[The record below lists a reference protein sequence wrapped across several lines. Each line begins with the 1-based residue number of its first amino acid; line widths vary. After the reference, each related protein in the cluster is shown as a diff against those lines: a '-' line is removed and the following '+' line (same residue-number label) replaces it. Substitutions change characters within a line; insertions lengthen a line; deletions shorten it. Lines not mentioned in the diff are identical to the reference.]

1 MEKTNWNVSAR
12 VFCPE
17 EKKEEAKKNEAR
29 EEGET
34 IGLYPKGGLMT
45 IYSDKFSDKELR
57 NDVGKSIIHSDKF
70 SDKGLEN
77 DVKKRRNPA
86 TERRK
91 GEIEEI
97 AVGKRSMNNETL
109 RLVGEEVT
117 RIQQEK
123 KDHEALVGK
132 GRKRIR
138 EEEEKI
144 DFFPSGNHCRG

>member
-17 EKKEEAKKNEAR
+17 EKKEAKKNEAG

-77 DVKKRRNPA
+77 DVKK
-86 TERRK
+86 
-91 GEIEEI
+91 
-97 AVGKRSMNNETL
+97 
-109 RLVGEEVT
+109 
-117 RIQQEK
+117 
-123 KDHEALVGK
+123 
-132 GRKRIR
+132 
-138 EEEEKI
+138 
-144 DFFPSGNHCRG
+144 